1 MGYRAEVI
9 IPTDYHEFF
18 VAAAGASGALIGL
31 LFVAVS
37 IFPERARQAA
47 TRVEYH
53 ARASAALL
61 LFSNAMVLSLAALV
75 PGVDLGWWAVVISAM
90 VLAFAAATARLI
102 VTAARQGQGGWQSLG
117 LVVALL
123 AVAGFECYA
132 GVRLIGDHT
141 DTEPIETLNY
151 VVIADLAVGIAR
163 AWQLVNMRET
173 GLLSSLRVLALG
185 DDPVR
190 ADAEPD
196 PIDDQVLPNA

>member
-1 MGYRAEVI
+1 MI